1 MLDPNMAYEIGKIR
15 QQELIELGQN
25 SARER
30 SLGLRPRRPKF
41 LIALVL
47 LLTRTFSR

>member
-1 MLDPNMAYEIGKIR
+1 MLDPNLAYQIGKIR
-15 QQELIELGQN
+15 QQELIEEGQN
-25 SARER
+25 AARER
-30 SLGLRPRRPKF
+30 SLNLRPRRPKF

>member
-1 MLDPNMAYEIGKIR
+1 VLDPNMAYEIGKIR

-30 SLGLRPRRPKF
+30 NLGLRPRRPKF

-47 LLTRTFSR
+47 LIVRTISR

>member
-1 MLDPNMAYEIGKIR
+1 MAYELGKIR

-30 SLGLRPRRPKF
+30 SLRPRRPKF
-41 LIALVL
+41 LIALLVL
-47 LLTRTFSR
+47 LSRTFSR